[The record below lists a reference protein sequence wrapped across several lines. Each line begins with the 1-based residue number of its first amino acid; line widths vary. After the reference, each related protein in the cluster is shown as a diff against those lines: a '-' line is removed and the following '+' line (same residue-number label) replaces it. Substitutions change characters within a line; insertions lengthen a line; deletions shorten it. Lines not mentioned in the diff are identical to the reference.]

1 MMKLSDASDVMR
13 FDALTGPAVKV
24 GKELEKMNDETIVT
38 VTIRGPVERAAAL
51 AQAIQRLGP
60 LAEALFNEQN
70 EEQRKL
76 LLKAVTPV
84 VPVPEHTLKEAA
96 MRKAAMKGVME
107 ASDWLTA
114 AQIAQLAELS
124 GSNPSQ
130 QPNRWKHDG
139 LIFAIDINGKDRFP
153 AYGLDPDRKYRP
165 RRSLADVLR
174 VFGKAR
180 DGWALAFWFASVNS
194 YLGGKRPLDLFG
206 TAPERVIEAA
216 ELEVE
221 GVVHG

>member
-1 MMKLSDASDVMR
+1 MANRCSPGK
-13 FDALTGPAVKV
+13 TV
-24 GKELEKMNDETIVT
+24 GLPVAGHVRDRDYQFS
-38 VTIRGPVERAAAL
+38 IRGPVDRAAAL
-51 AQAIQRLGP
+51 AEAIQRLGP
-60 LAEALFNEQN
+60 LADALFNEQG
-70 EEQRKL
+70 EEQLKL
-76 LLKAVTPV
+76 LLRAVTPV
-84 VPVPEHTLKEAA
+84 VPVPEHTLREAA
-96 MRKAAMKGVME
+96 MRKAGMKRVLE

-139 LIFAIDINGKDRFP
+139 MVFAVDINGKDHFP

-165 RRSLADVLR
+165 RRAMTDVLKA
-174 VFGKAR
+174 FGNSK

-194 YLGGKRPLDLFG
+194 YLGGARPLDVLQSD
-206 TAPERVIEAA
+206 PKRVIEAA
-216 ELEVE
+216 EAEVE